1 MVGLSQLTMIISV
14 EFVNLVVLLTNP
26 SVMDTVMNFLAL
38 VIIADFDNYMFA
50 VVSDE
55 PIGKLITHGEF
66 DFSYIEGKKNMRTL
80 EDITRVETTTSFLSR
95 FKVEGNKL
103 FRSTAVSGTEANE

>member
-55 PIGKLITHGEF
+55 PIGKLITDGEF